1 MCGVCERIQ
10 MTREG
15 RNPYF
20 VKELETGY
28 VVIGDFQHFKGYTL
42 FIYKEH
48 VVELFDLA
56 PAVRAKHLEEMTLVA
71 KAVRDAFGAGKMNYE
86 CLGNGTGGAH
96 IHWHLFP
103 RRAGDLGDYGNNGK
117 GPAWWYPREKM
128 YDDSTRPDEQAAEGA
143 GRAAGIKQ
151 NGGSRPSVLHITP
164 VENSLPGQRHNLRA
178 LIYADIVHFKFC
190 REAFLVCPF
199 AAAPG
204 SAPGKI
210 HQQMHALVKR
220 PYA

>member
-1 MCGVCERIQ
+1 MKRIILILLAALLYL
-10 MTREG
+10 TGCSAEENG
-15 RNPYF
+15 
-20 VKELETGY
+20 ET
-28 VVIGDFQHFKGYTL
+28 VPSVL
-42 FIYKEH
+42 F
-48 VVELFDLA
+48 L
-56 PAVRAKHLEEMTLVA
+56 R
-71 KAVRDAFGAGKMNYE
+71 
-86 CLGNGTGGAH
+86 
-96 IHWHLFP
+96 FP
-103 RRAGDLGDYGNNGK
+103 RLEQ
-117 GPAWWYPREKM
+117 RE
-128 YDDSTRPDEQAAEGA
+128 
-143 GRAAGIKQ
+143 

-220 PYA
+220 PYV